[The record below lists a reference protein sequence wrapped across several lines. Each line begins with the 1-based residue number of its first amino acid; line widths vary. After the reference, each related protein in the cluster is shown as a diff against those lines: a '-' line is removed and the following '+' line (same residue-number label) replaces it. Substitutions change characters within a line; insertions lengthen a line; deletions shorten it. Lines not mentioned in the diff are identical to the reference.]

1 MNRLP
6 AMAIR
11 NVGRNKRRSLLTGVT
26 IVLGV
31 TAITVMNGFIAGVQR
46 QMTEDV
52 VLSRTGA
59 LQVHKA
65 GYVGNIEASP
75 LRLNMPYDPAL
86 LARIRAVP
94 GVTGV
99 TGRIQFQGL
108 VSNGTSQTMFVGR
121 GVDLEREKDACPN
134 ADLEV
139 RQGGTPLRPGDGRRV
154 LVGFELG
161 ESFGTTVG
169 KTITLQ
175 SSSPGGR
182 TNAVDLEV
190 KGLTVSNLPFE
201 NKRVATVSLETAQ
214 ALLGLEGRVTE
225 YAVAV
230 EDLGRLEPV
239 RLALQRELGDAYE
252 VHAWGDLQPL
262 LRDIINRQRV
272 IFAVIAVVLFLI
284 VLTGIINTMLMSVFE
299 RVREIGTLLAVGVRR
314 SQVMGLFMLEAIVL
328 GFGGALTG
336 ALLGK
341 AVVTGFAL
349 RGIQISISGAS
360 RPQVLRPEAS
370 VAFLAGAVVLALVGA
385 LVASAWPAWRASRLN
400 PVDALRNT

>member
-31 TAITVMNGFIAGVQR
+31 TAITIMNGFIAGVQR
-46 QMTEDV
+46 QMVEDV

-59 LQVHKA
+59 LQVHKK

-75 LRLNMPYDPAL
+75 VRLNMPYDEAL

-94 GVTGV
+94 GVKGV
-99 TGRIQFQGL
+99 AGRVQFQGL

-121 GVDLEREKDACPN
+121 GVDLEREKSACPN

-139 RQGGTPLRPGDGRRV
+139 REGGQPLRPGDGRKV

-169 KTITLQ
+169 KTVTLQ

-262 LRDIINRQRV
+262 LRDIVNRQRV

-284 VLTGIINTMLMSVFE
+284 VLTGIVNTMLMSVFE

-328 GFGGALTG
+328 GLAGAVTG

-349 RGIQISISGAS
+349 KGIHISISGAS
-360 RPQVLRPEAS
+360 RAQVLRPEAS
-370 VAFLAGAVVLALVGA
+370 LGFLAGAVALALLGA
-385 LVASAWPAWRASRLN
+385 LLASAWPAWRASRLN